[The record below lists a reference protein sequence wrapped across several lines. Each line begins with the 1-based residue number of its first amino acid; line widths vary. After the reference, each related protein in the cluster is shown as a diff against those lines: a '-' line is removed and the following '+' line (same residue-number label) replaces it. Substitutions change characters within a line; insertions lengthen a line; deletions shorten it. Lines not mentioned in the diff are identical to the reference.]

1 VNYRKSVQGVTAI
14 QSGSR
19 RDPLKNAPARVPLV
33 RDEPLQVKFRL
44 SRRRDIPGPGGP
56 RHRLVVQGQH
66 PDRVARASDPDADIV
81 CRHRSQYRPTGPT
94 GMVGLVTDLNI
105 APGGSA
111 SVHVLHEGYV
121 GRDGDDERV
130 AGTVTLI
137 IDGTAVIVV
146 DPGMVASRAALL
158 AALAGHGPQA
168 TDVTDV
174 VFSHHHPDH
183 TVNAALFPAARIHDH
198 WAIYAGDRWIDRDAD
213 GAELAPSVRLLRTPG
228 HTAQDIST
236 VASTPEDVFAC
247 THAWWTAGGPA
258 DDPLGSDAAAL
269 HVSRDLLLSFAT
281 VIVPGH
287 GAAFRPDPSTPR

>member
-1 VNYRKSVQGVTAI
+1 
-14 QSGSR
+14 
-19 RDPLKNAPARVPLV
+19 
-33 RDEPLQVKFRL
+33 
-44 SRRRDIPGPGGP
+44 
-56 RHRLVVQGQH
+56 
-66 PDRVARASDPDADIV
+66 
-81 CRHRSQYRPTGPT
+81 
-94 GMVGLVTDLNI
+94 MTDLKI

-146 DPGMVASRAALL
+146 DPG
-158 AALAGHGPQA
+158 
-168 TDVTDV
+168 
-174 VFSHHHPDH
+174 
-183 TVNAALFPAARIHDH
+183 
-198 WAIYAGDRWIDRDAD
+198 
-213 GAELAPSVRLLRTPG
+213 SVRLLRTPG

-236 VASTPEDVFAC
+236 VASTPDDVFAC
-247 THAWWTAGGPA
+247 THAWWAAGGPA

-287 GAAFRPDPSTPR
+287 GAAFRPDHSTPR